1 MPALSKITI
10 TRLQGRLKAHV
21 YPSNNIK
28 ISEIELGI
36 GFPYHSASKQ

>member
-1 MPALSKITI
+1 MPALSKITL

-36 GFPYHSASKQ
+36 GLPYYSASKQ

>member
-1 MPALSKITI
+1 MPALSKITL

-28 ISEIELGI
+28 ISALSLGI
-36 GFPYHSASKQ
+36 GFPYYSASKQ